1 MFEMIAHMWE
11 QYQVFAKDSP
21 VVASIVSVSLIGT
34 LTFALKE
41 LPKKIINFIWN
52 QLFTTIT
59 IDNSEDGPISM
70 LFAGFMKWFETSN
83 WNRFGRHIKV
93 MGRYEKIDDQY
104 QPVFFFGVGESAQYG
119 WWEGR
124 PVIVTLKRLSSDS
137 NISNKII
144 YEISIRRMGRSKE
157 SLARL
162 VNLFKPKVEA
172 AKNFIYMF
180 REGEWGITSVLR
192 PRDIETVVVAD
203 GNKERILAAIDEFEA
218 SEQWYVARG
227 ISYKLCILLTG
238 RPGTGKT
245 SLIRSIASHYRK
257 NVCTMS
263 INEVTDNSLKRGLA
277 TSPDDSIIAIEDFN
291 IQALRKRNEELSAS
305 SELAALKDSEG
316 SIAQAKPKKSL
327 SKEVSQLFSLD
338 GGRLSLSGFLQAFDG
353 IDGLHGRIIFLT
365 TNLVEELDAAVVRKG
380 RVDLHVELRSFTDY
394 EIRQYL
400 RICFPE
406 VADKLLKGM
415 DGIFA
420 DITGADLQ
428 ALLIDC
434 KDNPNELIKNIPV
447 IHPPIDLGKAEPQKR
462 YGWAMD

>member
-1 MFEMIAHMWE
+1 MFELITHLWE
-11 QYQVFAKDSP
+11 QYQAFAKDSP

-41 LPKKIINFIWN
+41 LPKKVINFCWN

-59 IDNSEDGPISM
+59 IDNSDDGPICQ
-70 LFAGFMKWFETSN
+70 LFTGFMKWFEISN
-83 WNRFGRHIKV
+83 WNKFGRHIKV
-93 MGRYEKIDDQY
+93 LGRYEKVNGQY
-104 QPVFFFGVGESAQYG
+104 QPVFFFGVGESPQYG

-137 NISNKII
+137 NVSNKII
-144 YEISIRRMGRSKE
+144 YEISIRRMGRNKE

-162 VNLFKPKVEA
+162 VDVFKPEVEA

-180 REGEWGITSVLR
+180 REGEWTITSTLR
-192 PRDIETVVVAD
+192 PRDIETVIVAD

-218 SEQWYVARG
+218 SERWYIARG
-227 ISYKLCILLTG
+227 IPYKLCILLTG

-257 NVCTMS
+257 NVCTIS

-277 TSPDDSIIAIEDFN
+277 SSPDDSIIAIEDFN
-291 IQALRKRNEELSAS
+291 INALRKRNEGLSAS
-305 SELAALKDSEG
+305 SELAALKETSG
-316 SIAQAKPKKSL
+316 SNRPVDPKKS
-327 SKEVSQLFSLD
+327 SGNEVSQLFSMD
-338 GGRLSLSGFLQAFDG
+338 RGRLSLSGFLQAFDG

-380 RVDLHVELRSFTDY
+380 RVDLHVELRAFTDY
-394 EIRQYL
+394 EVRQYL
-400 RICFPE
+400 RVCFPE
-406 VADKLLKGM
+406 DADRLLEDM

-420 DITGADLQ
+420 DISGADLQ
-428 ALLIDC
+428 AALIDC
-434 KDNPNELIKNIPV
+434 KDDPAELIKHIPT
-447 IHPPIDLGKAEPQKR
+447 IRPSIALSEA
-462 YGWAMD
+462 